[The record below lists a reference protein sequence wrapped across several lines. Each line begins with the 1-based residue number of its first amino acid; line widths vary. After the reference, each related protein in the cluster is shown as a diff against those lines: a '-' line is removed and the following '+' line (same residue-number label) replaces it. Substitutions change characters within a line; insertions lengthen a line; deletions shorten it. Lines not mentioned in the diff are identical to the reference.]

1 MQEVCSWFLEN
12 IEGKD
17 IEEIEINLNFADL
30 EQTYGQELMISLNF
44 ERFVTLDETKF
55 KLKFPTKKKNKTK

>member
-1 MQEVCSWFLEN
+1 MQEVCGWFLEN

>member
-1 MQEVCSWFLEN
+1 VQEVCSWFLEN